1 MIFFPAFGDVNV
13 GLPEIDEPLMME
25 RVVPRLQ
32 SVIALPLQIDT
43 SNTEAM
49 ERGMRLYNGKPM
61 INSVSGK
68 MESMEAVFPL
78 VRKYGGVVVGLALDE
93 NGIPATAEGRIQVA
107 KKIYDTA
114 EKYGIPHE
122 DIVID
127 GLAMTISSDSGS
139 ALVTLETLRRVRD
152 ELHGHS
158 ILGVSNISFG
168 LPQREIINSNFFTMA
183 RYISTNDIT
192 IIISTLGSLAI
203 MEKPVISKKL

>member
-1 MIFFPAFGDVNV
+1 
-13 GLPEIDEPLMME
+13 
-25 RVVPRLQ
+25 
-32 SVIALPLQIDT
+32 
-43 SNTEAM
+43 
-49 ERGMRLYNGKPM
+49 M

-93 NGIPATAEGRIQVA
+93 NGIPSTAEGRIRIA

-139 ALVTLETLRRVRD
+139 ALVTLETLRRIRD
-152 ELHGHS
+152 DVCHTSLRHIRTFFLDLQPS
-158 ILGVSNISFG
+158 KMFPFCLCFQKDWNDSRSCSKI
-168 LPQREIINSNFFTMA
+168 QRALSLFDCSKIRKEHCIHAKAESSRMLDDFIPMNLEII
-183 RYISTNDIT
+183 
-192 IIISTLGSLAI
+192 
-203 MEKPVISKKL
+203 